1 MTRTISNQ
9 DVARIFERMS
19 RVLSLKGKNRFR
31 ILAYE
36 NAARSIRELD
46 EDLTKIAAKGRLEE
60 IPGIGQDLA
69 GKIEEALRTGHIRQC
84 DQECGK
90 IPDSLLVL
98 FEVRGLGPKTIDL
111 LHRKYRV
118 NTVDDLLRVLDS
130 SALARTRGF
139 GEKKI
144 ATLRESLESFT
155 ASRQRM
161 LLGLVLPRA
170 EELLGKIRKLPLVER
185 AEVAGSL
192 RRGRETIGDVDLL
205 VTSKNS
211 PKALLEISRLPE
223 VTRVLAVG
231 PTRATLLL
239 DTIQVDI
246 RAVASESFGAA
257 LQYFT
262 GSKRHNTHVR
272 AIARR
277 HGLKVNE
284 YGVFRGEKR
293 LGGAGEEEVYRLLG
307 MPWIA
312 PELREDAG
320 EIEAASKHAL
330 PHLVEP
336 GAMRGDLHAHTTY
349 SDGHSTMA
357 EMVKRAGDLGYEYIA
372 LTDHSPSQRVAR
384 GLDTTR
390 LSKKTKELEKMR
402 AQRGSA
408 RPRLL
413 LGAEVDIL
421 ADGTLDYPDAIL
433 ARFDVVV
440 AAVHGNFNQNRRQM
454 TDRILR
460 AIDNPYVNILAHP
473 TARLIG
479 KREPIE
485 FDFDRVVAAARKTG
499 VALEIDGSPWRLDL
513 NDTMARSA
521 AQAGAL
527 LTISSDAHSTAQLA
541 YLRFGVLQ
549 ARRAWLE
556 PSTIVNTWP
565 LEKLEKWLLARRPE
579 KGAFLP
585 IHANSGRERGFWATR
600 VAS

>member
-1 MTRTISNQ
+1 MATTISNH
-9 DVARIFERMS
+9 DVARIFEKMS
-19 RVLSLKGKNRFR
+19 RVLSLKGKDRFR
-31 ILAYE
+31 IIAYE

-46 EDLTKIAAKGRLEE
+46 QDLAKIAAEGRLEE

-90 IPDSLLVL
+90 VPDSLLVL

-118 NTVDDLLRVLDS
+118 NTVEDLLHVLDS
-130 SALARTRGF
+130 GTLARTRGF

-144 ATLRESLESFT
+144 ATLRESLETFT

-262 GSKRHNTHVR
+262 GSKQHNTHIR

-284 YGVFRGEKR
+284 YGVFRGAKR
-293 LGGAGEEEVYRLLG
+293 LGGQEEEEVYRLLG

-312 PELREDAG
+312 PELREDTG
-320 EIEAASKHAL
+320 EIEAALKNTL
-330 PHLVEP
+330 PELLEP
-336 GAMRGDLHAHTTY
+336 GDMRGDLHAHTTY

-357 EMVKRAGDLGYEYIA
+357 EMVKRAADLGYEYVA
-372 LTDHSPSQRVAR
+372 LTDHSPSERVAR
-384 GLDTTR
+384 GLDATR
-390 LSKKTKELEKMR
+390 LAKKIKELEKIR
-402 AQRGSA
+402 AQRGNA

-413 LGAEVDIL
+413 LGTEVDIL
-421 ADGTLDYPDAIL
+421 PDGSLDYPDEIL
-433 ARFDVVV
+433 SRFDVVI
-440 AAVHGNFNQNRRQM
+440 AAVHGNFNQSPRQM
-454 TDRILR
+454 TERILR
-460 AIDNPYVNILAHP
+460 ALDNPYVNVLAHP
-473 TARLIG
+473 TGRLIG
-479 KREPIE
+479 RRDPIE
-485 FDFDRVVAAARKTG
+485 FDFDRVVAAVRKAG

-527 LTISSDAHSTAQLA
+527 LAISSDAHSTAQLA
-541 YLRFGVLQ
+541 YRRFGVLQ
-549 ARRAWLE
+549 ARRAWIG
-556 PSTIVNTWP
+556 PGTIVNTWP
-565 LEKLEKWLLARRPE
+565 LQKLQTWLLARRPQ
-579 KGAFLP
+579 KAAG
-585 IHANSGRERGFWATR
+585 ATR
-600 VAS
+600 AAS